1 MNKHLSLAAAVALAI
16 LCAPAWSTTKEPPP
30 PASSPAKAKQAQRQH
45 QRVDQRTEQRVEQRS
60 ELAAD
65 QTSQQSVT
73 GDRSNYS
80 SWSLAI
86 TPMATVPM
94 MAPIQGCAAKITQD
108 SWGVGGGLV
117 ASAAGGKTD
126 PDNCT
131 IIELRNAYA
140 GMCLYASAKQLQDRL
155 AMKLLPE
162 FKPSAI
168 AYKDLEPELCAALKE
183 APMNHLAPPSPPP
196 GESAKPA
203 GSLYSLADR
212 EPAPPAAAAAPAGAA
227 SAPAVCAAPAPA
239 PKAASGPAAPRRGG
253 RHC

>member
-1 MNKHLSLAAAVALAI
+1 MKRTLILAAALAFAVGAMATPKPEPPSPP
-16 LCAPAWSTTKEPPP
+16 APA
-30 PASSPAKAKQAQRQH
+30 PAKAKQTTRQQ
-45 QRVDQRTEQRVEQRS
+45 QRVDQRTEQRVDQRS

-73 GDRSNYS
+73 GDRSHYS

-86 TPMATVPM
+86 TPMATVPQ

-140 GMCLYASAKQLQDRL
+140 GMCLYGSAKQLQDKL
-155 AMKLLPE
+155 AVKLLPD
-162 FKPSAI
+162 FVPSAI
-168 AYKDLEPELCAALKE
+168 AYQDLDPRLCAELK
-183 APMNHLAPPSPPP
+183 ATPVTPPPPP
-196 GESAKPA
+196 GEPAKPA
-203 GSLYSLADR
+203 GGLYSLADR
-212 EPAPPAAAAAPAGAA
+212 ETPPGAPAAAASAAAAPAA
-227 SAPAVCAAPAPA
+227 CAAQAQAAKP
-239 PKAASGPAAPRRGG
+239 ASGPARPRRGG
-253 RHC
+253 RGCVD